1 MSKFLA
7 PIHFW
12 VYNKIDL
19 QEQLTAA
26 VARAAHENRWDANV
40 DCDAFVVGEL
50 PALETVIDESNIHG
64 WLQARIGD
72 AEGRYAQLVT
82 ALLNEDAARLGEL
95 EEVAYD
101 FGVQHA
107 ADAATPLEAYRAF
120 ETNLLNG
127 MPCDRVNVITD
138 QADNRVAW
146 EEAQDL
152 HSGFWKDA
160 GGDPQNYRALRAA
173 LMRGMLDSSAV
184 RLNVVDDRS
193 YELAVA

>member
-26 VARAAHENRWDANV
+26 VAQAAHDNGWDENG
-40 DCDAFVVGEL
+40 DCSAYVIDEL
-50 PALETVIDESNIHG
+50 PALEAVIDQSNIHG

-72 AEGRYAQLVT
+72 AERRYAQLVT
-82 ALLNEDAARLGEL
+82 KLLNEDADRLQTL
-95 EEVAYD
+95 ERVAYD
-101 FGVQHA
+101 FGTQHA
-107 ADAATPLEAYRAF
+107 ADAGSPMEAYRAF

-138 QADNRVAW
+138 QSNDRIAW
-146 EEAQDL
+146 EEEQDL
-152 HSGFWKDA
+152 HGGFWEEA
-160 GGDPQNYRALRAA
+160 GGDPANYRALRAA
-173 LMRGMLDSSAV
+173 VMRGMLDSSQV
-184 RLNVVDDRS
+184 SLRVMDDCS
-193 YELAVA
+193 YEVAVA